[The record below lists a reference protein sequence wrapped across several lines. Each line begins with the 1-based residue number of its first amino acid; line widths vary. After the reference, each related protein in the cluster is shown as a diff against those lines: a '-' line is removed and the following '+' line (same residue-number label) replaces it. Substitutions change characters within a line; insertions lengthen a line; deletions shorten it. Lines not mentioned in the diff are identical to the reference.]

1 MPNKTLENKIKLSPY
16 FVAYLDILGT
26 TDSINSE
33 KSEEVLN
40 NIREL
45 YNDTMNLLKENAKN
59 LYHIDV
65 KYKIFSDNIVIAIP
79 KELHTGLLDV
89 ETKSYYTMLF
99 VSFIQLIALKYSFLI
114 RGSIAVDDLY
124 IDENFIYGKAL
135 TKTYKLE
142 SEVSV
147 YPRIVINPKDI
158 HLFTKSDTQREVIE
172 KDNANI
178 YYLNPFE
185 FYKKYVSSQ
194 ALETF
199 MQIIKENLEHCLSEN
214 NNEKINQKICWFIN
228 MYNKFC
234 NDNNLENCIINIE
247 DYPYPYSKIETIISG
262 RAGEFV

>member
-1 MPNKTLENKIKLSPY
+1 MQNNVFENRINLSSY
-16 FVAYLDILGT
+16 YVAYLDILGIKNA
-26 TDSINSE
+26 INSDE
-33 KSEEVLN
+33 SENILN
-40 NIREL
+40 NI
-45 YNDTMNLLKENAKN
+45 KN
-59 LYHIDV
+59 LYSEAIELLKANAKVICFKDI
-65 KYKIFSDNIVIAIP
+65 KYKIFSDNIVIAIL
-79 KELHTGLLDV
+79 KNDIHDELS
-89 ETKSYYTMLF
+89 SYYLMLF
-99 VSFIQLIALKYSFLI
+99 ASFIQILGLKYSFMI

-124 IDENFIYGKAL
+124 IDNNFIYGKAL
-135 TKTYKLE
+135 TKAYDLE
-142 SEVSV
+142 TNVSI

-185 FYKKYVSSQ
+185 FYKKYVTSQ

-199 MQIIKENLEHCLSEN
+199 TQIIKENLEHCLSEN

-247 DYPYPYSKIETIISG
+247 DYPYPYSKTETIVTG
-262 RAGEFV
+262 LAREFI

>member
-1 MPNKTLENKIKLSPY
+1 MQNATIENKIKLSTHY
-16 FVAYLDILGT
+16 VAFLDILGIT
-26 TDSINSE
+26 NTINSE
-33 KSEEVLN
+33 KNEEVLN
-40 NIREL
+40 DIKNL
-45 YNDTMNLLKENAKN
+45 YDETVNLLKENDKK
-59 LYHIDV
+59 LYHTEI
-65 KYKIFSDNIVIAIP
+65 KYKIFSDNIFIAIP
-79 KELHTGLLDV
+79 KEFGMGGLHNEV
-89 ETKSYYTMLF
+89 SSYYLMLF

-142 SEVSV
+142 TENSI
-147 YPRIVINPKDI
+147 YPRIIINPRDI

-185 FYKKYVSSQ
+185 FYKKYVTSQ

-199 MQIIKENLEHCLSEN
+199 TQIIKENLEHCLSEN

-247 DYPYPYSKIETIISG
+247 DYPYPYSKTETIVTG
-262 RAGEFV
+262 LAREFI